1 MYNTVGIGMALLG
14 EFASDHFNFNLKDV
28 TFSSLPSHMGIVLFH
43 TPGCWL
49 PGATHVTVD
58 EPFKR

>member
-1 MYNTVGIGMALLG
+1 MGIIVLG
-14 EFASDHFNFNLKDV
+14 EFTSDHFNFNFKNV
-28 TFSSLPSHMGIVLFH
+28 TFSSLPLHMGIVLFQ

-49 PGATHVTVD
+49 PGAAHVTVD